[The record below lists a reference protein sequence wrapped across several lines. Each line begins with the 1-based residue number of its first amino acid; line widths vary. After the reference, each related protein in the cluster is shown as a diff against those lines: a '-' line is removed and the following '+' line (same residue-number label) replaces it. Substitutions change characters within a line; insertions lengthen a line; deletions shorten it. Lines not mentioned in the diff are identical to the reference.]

1 MSFSRLRQI
10 TIRARLYLLS
20 AVIVGLLLVPFGL
33 LIKDYQ
39 ADLMAA
45 KQLQTQY
52 LVESSLEI
60 LHYYHK
66 KQLAGELTALQ
77 AQENAKETIATLRY
91 GHKDYFWIIDLK
103 PMMVMHPFS
112 PHLNGKDLSQF
123 MDPNGKKLFVEMVQT
138 SQQQGAGF
146 VYYQWA
152 KPGAEQPI
160 DKVSYVALFKPWG
173 WIIGTGVYLDDVQ
186 ALFAARTQTVLFQLA
201 IAIIV
206 MAALAYLIGRSIT
219 KPCLATLAAME
230 DIAKGEGDLTQ
241 QLDTQGNDEL
251 SRIARAFNQ
260 FTDKIRKI
268 VQEITPIT
276 REVTGHAQALTEV
289 AHSSSQKALQQQQSV
304 DTVASAMNELHAS
317 NQEVANAAHDA
328 ASAAQT
334 ASQKG
339 QEGSQVIGK
348 ASGYMSELSQR
359 LTETEHNTQILTKE
373 TEEVGK
379 ILDVI
384 RAIAEQ
390 TNLLALNA
398 AIEAA
403 RAGEQGRGFAVVA
416 DEVRTLATRTQSSTD
431 EIEQIVGR
439 LQDRAKA
446 LSHSMTQTQQQ
457 SQATQEQASL
467 AQQMLNEID
476 QQVKVIVSLN
486 QHIAEASAQ
495 QTAATDEINR
505 NLTQIA
511 EHSTQAATQA
521 EQVATASQQLSDS
534 GQQLKQSIGH
544 FKV

>member
-1 MSFSRLRQI
+1 MYLSRLRQI
-10 TIRARLYLLS
+10 TIRSRLYLLS
-20 AVIVGLLLVPFGL
+20 AVIIGLLLIPFGL

-39 ADLMAA
+39 TDLMQA

-66 KQLAGELTALQ
+66 KQLAGELTEQQ
-77 AQENAKETIATLRY
+77 AQQHAKEAIANQRY
-91 GHKDYFWIIDLK
+91 GNKDYFWINDLR
-103 PMMVMHPFS
+103 PYMVMHPFS
-112 PHLNGKDLSQF
+112 PHLDGNDLSQF
-123 MDPNGKKLFVEMVQT
+123 MDPNGKKLFVEMAQIAR
-138 SQQQGAGF
+138 QQGAGF

-152 KPGAEQPI
+152 KPNFELPV
-160 DKVSYVALFKPWG
+160 DKLSYVKLFEPWG
-173 WIIGTGVYLDDVQ
+173 WIIGTGVYIDDVQ
-186 ALFAARTQTVLFQLA
+186 ALLAERIQTVLTQLT
-201 IAIIV
+201 IAALIMI
-206 MAALAYLIGRSIT
+206 ALAYLIGRSIT
-219 KPCLATLAAME
+219 QPCLATLAAME

-260 FTDKIRKI
+260 FTGKIRQI
-268 VQEITPIT
+268 VQELTPIT
-276 REVTGHAQALTEV
+276 SDVTGHAQALTQV
-289 AHSSSQKALQQQQSV
+289 AQSSSQKALQQQQSV
-304 DTVASAMNELHAS
+304 DTVAAAMNELHAS
-317 NQEVANAAHDA
+317 NQEVANAAHNA

-334 ASQKG
+334 ASHKG
-339 QEGSQVIGK
+339 QEGSQVISK

-359 LTETEHNTQILTKE
+359 LTETEQNTQILTKE
-373 TEEVGK
+373 SEEVGK

-416 DEVRTLATRTQSSTD
+416 DEVRTLATRTQTSTD
-431 EIEQIVGR
+431 EIEQIVGS
-439 LQDRAKA
+439 LQHRAKA

-495 QTAATDEINR
+495 QTTATDEINH
-505 NLTQIA
+505 NLSQIA

>member
-91 GHKDYFWIIDLK
+91 GHKDYFWINDLK

-260 FTDKIRKI
+260 FTDKIGKI
-268 VQEITPIT
+268 VQEITP
-276 REVTGHAQALTEV
+276 EV
-289 AHSSSQKALQQQQSV
+289 AP
-304 DTVASAMNELHAS
+304 D
-317 NQEVANAAHDA
+317 
-328 ASAAQT
+328 
-334 ASQKG
+334 
-339 QEGSQVIGK
+339 
-348 ASGYMSELSQR
+348 
-359 LTETEHNTQILTKE
+359 
-373 TEEVGK
+373 
-379 ILDVI
+379 
-384 RAIAEQ
+384 
-390 TNLLALNA
+390 
-398 AIEAA
+398 
-403 RAGEQGRGFAVVA
+403 F
-416 DEVRTLATRTQSSTD
+416 RT
-431 EIEQIVGR
+431 
-439 LQDRAKA
+439 
-446 LSHSMTQTQQQ
+446 
-457 SQATQEQASL
+457 
-467 AQQMLNEID
+467 
-476 QQVKVIVSLN
+476 
-486 QHIAEASAQ
+486 
-495 QTAATDEINR
+495 
-505 NLTQIA
+505 
-511 EHSTQAATQA
+511 
-521 EQVATASQQLSDS
+521 
-534 GQQLKQSIGH
+534 
-544 FKV
+544 